1 MALRHLVMWTLKDAA
16 DAPRFKAELDTCID
30 LVPGM
35 LAFRVALK
43 SEGLE
48 ANADV
53 LLDSSFVNAA
63 ALDAYQNHPQHKAVS
78 ARIGPLRLSRHV
90 LDYDE
95 SDTPP

>member
-16 DAPRFKAELDTCID
+16 DAPRFKAELDACRG

-35 LAFRVALK
+35 LRFCVALRRP
-43 SEGLE
+43 GLE
-48 ANADV
+48 ANVDV

-63 ALDAYQNHPQHKAVS
+63 ALDAYQNHPQHQAVS
-78 ARIGPLRLSRHV
+78 ARIGPLRLTRHV

-95 SDTPP
+95 SDLPP